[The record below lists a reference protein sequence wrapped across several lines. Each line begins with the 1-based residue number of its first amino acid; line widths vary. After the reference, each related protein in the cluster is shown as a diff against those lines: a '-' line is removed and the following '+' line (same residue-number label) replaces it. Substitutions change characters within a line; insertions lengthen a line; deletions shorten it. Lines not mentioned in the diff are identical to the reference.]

1 MGPVLGSKNESNVA
15 LKQCLL
21 TTCQKPMT
29 THPKNQHYPG
39 LGVRICSPD
48 PPLED
53 DKSSSSPK
61 ERGTL
66 VQRTCAQDDGKSDGS
81 LRTSESSWRSAG
93 RKPPNKVRSGGGDE
107 GDGKRVW

>member
-1 MGPVLGSKNESNVA
+1 M
-15 LKQCLL
+15 
-21 TTCQKPMT
+21 M
-29 THPKNQHYPG
+29 THPKNQHYSG
-39 LGVRICSPD
+39 LRFQTGSPD

-66 VQRTCAQDDGKSDGS
+66 VQRTVAEDDGKSDGS

-93 RKPPNKVRSGGGDE
+93 RMLPNKVRTAGRDKGGG
-107 GDGKRVW
+107 GGGG